1 MQKEERRSSLAA
13 TFINIK
19 LVLHAHISNI
29 DLHHI
34 SHKYRISLLYEC
46 KVFIVV

>member
-19 LVLHAHISNI
+19 LVLHVHISNI
-29 DLHHI
+29 DLHRIASHI
-34 SHKYRISLLYEC
+34 NIESVYYINVRSL
-46 KVFIVV
+46 